1 MCSGKTSVAKHLAHK
16 MSVKHIDLD
25 DEIQKS
31 KKSSISELF
40 EKFNEIGF
48 RNIENKMLN
57 KILKKETNSV
67 ISLGG
72 GTPCYYD
79 NMKKVCFSTKNVFY
93 LKSTNKILANRLF
106 NSRADRPL
114 ISRID
119 NIESMLEF
127 VSKHMFER
135 SNFYEMAH
143 YKINTVNKGIEQISN
158 QIKSI
163 IH

>member
-1 MCSGKTSVAKHLAHK
+1 MCSGKTSVAKHLAHQI
-16 MSVKHIDLD
+16 SVKHIDLD
-25 DEIQKS
+25 NEIQKS
-31 KKSSISELF
+31 KKLSINELF

-48 RNIENKMLN
+48 RNIENKILR
-57 KILKKETNSV
+57 KILKKENNSV

-79 NMKKVCFSTKNVFY
+79 NMKKVCLSTKNVFY
-93 LKSTNKILANRLF
+93 LKSTNKILADRLF
-106 NSRADRPL
+106 CYRTDRPL
-114 ISRID
+114 ISNID
-119 NIESMLEF
+119 NIESMLEY
-127 VSKHMFER
+127 VSKHMLER
-135 SNFYEMAH
+135 SKFYEMAH